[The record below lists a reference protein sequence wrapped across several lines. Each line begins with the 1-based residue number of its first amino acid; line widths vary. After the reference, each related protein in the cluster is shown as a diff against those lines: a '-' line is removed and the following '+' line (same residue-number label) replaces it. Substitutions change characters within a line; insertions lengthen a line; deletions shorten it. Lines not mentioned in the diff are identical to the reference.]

1 MRYQHT
7 SQKSE
12 KKNWNHTKPLES
24 NRTISNKTTTFEI
37 SQSPKLDKIIQTPL
51 NAAQLLWII
60 RKLPLFS
67 ATSPVL
73 LQSSDLLTNF
83 QELSTTSSSL
93 WANAP
98 WVIGE
103 LSWIIGELL
112 RVLSEVIRVSELH
125 WVVEISRNS
134 TDSLVKSL
142 KLSAN
147 LPWVAGERKL
157 VRTSCGWT
165 LREMSSKPLMA
176 DNMSAYFWVSSLVN
190 SSIFSVSSFYMSM
203 NYFQLSVNFPVLSA
217 HSFEFSANS
226 S

>member
-1 MRYQHT
+1 MKLSGVEWYH
-7 SQKSE
+7 
-12 KKNWNHTKPLES
+12 
-24 NRTISNKTTTFEI
+24 EI
-37 SQSPKLDKIIQTPL
+37 S
-51 NAAQLLWII
+51 AQLSEVWKKKLQSCKTNGIKQNHLKSDYDIWDRSESKT
-60 RKLPLFS
+60 RKNHSNSLVCTPNSSGSSENFPLFS

-103 LSWIIGELL
+103 LSWVIGELL
-112 RVLSEVIRVSELH
+112 RVLSEVIRVSELP

-134 TDSLVKSL
+134 TESLVKSL

-176 DNMSAYFWVSSLVN
+176 DNK
-190 SSIFSVSSFYMSM
+190 
-203 NYFQLSVNFPVLSA
+203 FQLCPHTS
-217 HSFEFSANS
+217 EF
-226 S
+226 

>member
-1 MRYQHT
+1 MRYQHN

-12 KKNWNHTKPLES
+12 KKNCNHARPTES
-24 NRTISNKTTTFEI
+24 NRTISNQTTTFEI
-37 SQSPKLDKIIQTPL
+37 GQSPKTRKNHSNSLVCTP
-51 NAAQLLWII
+51 NSSGSSENF
-60 RKLPLFS
+60 PLFS
-67 ATSPVL
+67 ATSPEL

-103 LSWIIGELL
+103 LSWVIGELL
-112 RVLSEVIRVSELH
+112 RVLSEVIRVSELP

-134 TDSLVKSL
+134 TESLVKSL

-176 DNMSAYFWVSSLVN
+176 DNK
-190 SSIFSVSSFYMSM
+190 
-203 NYFQLSVNFPVLSA
+203 FQLCPHTS
-217 HSFEFSANS
+217 EF
-226 S
+226 

>member
-1 MRYQHT
+1 MIKQYKWT
-7 SQKSE
+7 FKIKLCNIKSHE
-12 KKNWNHTKPLES
+12 TIWSRMVPWDISTTLRSLKKKNCNHARPTES
-24 NRTISNKTTTFEI
+24 NRTNSNQTTTFEI
-37 SQSPKLDKIIQTPL
+37 GQSPKTRKNHSNSLVCTP
-51 NAAQLLWII
+51 NSSGSSENF
-60 RKLPLFS
+60 PLFS
-67 ATSPVL
+67 ATSPEL
-73 LQSSDLLTNF
+73 LQSYDLLTNF

-103 LSWIIGELL
+103 LL
-112 RVLSEVIRVSELH
+112 RVLSEVIRVSELP

-134 TDSLVKSL
+134 TESLVKSL

-176 DNMSAYFWVSSLVN
+176 DNK
-190 SSIFSVSSFYMSM
+190 
-203 NYFQLSVNFPVLSA
+203 FQLCPHTS
-217 HSFEFSANS
+217 EF
-226 S
+226 